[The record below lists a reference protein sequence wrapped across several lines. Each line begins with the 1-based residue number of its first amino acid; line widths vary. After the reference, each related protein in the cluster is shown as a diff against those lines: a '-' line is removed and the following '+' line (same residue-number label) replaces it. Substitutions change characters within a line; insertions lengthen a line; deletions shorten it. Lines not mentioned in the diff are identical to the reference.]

1 MEVKPKLLTCLSGAL
16 GPSLIRIIWV
26 LGPNLIR
33 IIWGPVSHA
42 WALGPSGFTPLHGAG
57 ELSAQEPPGS
67 GCRPCSAGA
76 LPGAHLLPQKMGV
89 L

>member
-33 IIWGPVSHA
+33 IIWGPGAQSPMP
-42 WALGPSGFTPLHGAG
+42 GPWGRLV
-57 ELSAQEPPGS
+57 
-67 GCRPCSAGA
+67 
-76 LPGAHLLPQKMGV
+76 LLPCMV
-89 L
+89 LVS